1 MLLLSGLCPH
11 QSVPVEMDESMTS
24 SSLDLAWPPPC
35 RQCQEHTES
44 NKRVERLRHVPK
56 STEAFHT
63 NFHPAGVWSD
73 VFHDQVWTY
82 KHNLMQ
88 SRNRPFSHQHKDRMI
103 QESLEAPLP
112 LMSQAQYPAS
122 QLAGQCD

>member
-24 SSLDLAWPPPC
+24 SSLNLAWLPPC
-35 RQCQEHTES
+35 RQCQEHTDS
-44 NKRVERLRHVPK
+44 SKCVDKLRHNPK
-56 STEAFHT
+56 STEAFQT
-63 NFHPAGVWSD
+63 NFHPAGVWARGFD
-73 VFHDQVWTY
+73 GQMLTY
-82 KHNLMQ
+82 KHNVMA

-112 LMSQAQYPAS
+112 LLSEVQYPAS